1 MKETLD
7 RIKLL
12 FVLAFVCIIIHVMTQ
27 SAMLLEKEEVS
38 MQMEVTDFL
47 MTQVMAYFFPLGEYL
62 DAPKEEE
69 ALCAILSRPIV
80 PLTGYIAAHKDR
92 EWQEESVKIYDAES
106 LLTAHLQEEE
116 ETIVQIIEPE
126 ISVEPVE
133 ESETEM
139 QQEKEQIKEQIEE
152 VVLTKKQSF
161 TKEQLCDVEFV
172 KKHFFT
178 EDATTK
184 IKEEQLQYAVL
195 MGYDVSIENK
205 RDERA
210 PQILIYHTHAQEA
223 YADSNPNDISTTI
236 LGVGEYLSA
245 LLRNKYG
252 FTVLHH
258 MEEYD
263 KESRDYAYTYAADGL
278 EKVLAENPSIEV
290 IIDLHRD
297 AVKEGTKLVADVD
310 GQQVAQFMFFNGM
323 SYTNELGELT
333 GLPNPYVQENLAFS
347 FQMKLAAEEYY
358 PGLTRKNYLKGYR
371 YNMHYMPKSL
381 LVELGAQTN
390 TVEEAMRACE
400 PLAKLLAMV
409 LNGEYPKE

>member
-12 FVLAFVCIIIHVMTQ
+12 FILVCVCMMVHVMMQ
-27 SAMLLEKEEVS
+27 SVILLEKEEVS
-38 MQMEVTDFL
+38 IRKEVTDFL
-47 MTQVMAYFFPLGEYL
+47 LAQVMSYYFPLGEYMYTT
-62 DAPKEEE
+62 KEENS
-69 ALCAILSRPIV
+69 LGVLLSHLNV
-80 PLTGYIAAHKDR
+80 PLTGYIAVYED
-92 EWQEESVKIYDAES
+92 EYWQEESVKIYDAES

-116 ETIVQIIEPE
+116 GAIVQIIEPDT
-126 ISVEPVE
+126 SVECVE
-133 ESETEM
+133 EQETEI
-139 QQEKEQIKEQIEE
+139 QQEKEQIEEQIKE
-152 VVLTKKQSF
+152 VVPTKKQSF
-161 TKEQLCDVEFV
+161 SKEQLCDVEFV

-184 IKEEQLQYAVL
+184 IKEEQLRYAAL
-195 MGYDVSIENK
+195 MEYDVSIENK
-205 RDERA
+205 KDESA

-245 LLRNKYG
+245 LLRTEYG

-263 KESRDYAYTYAADGL
+263 KESRDYAYTYAAKGL
-278 EKVLAENPSIEV
+278 EEVLAENPSIEV
-290 IIDLHRD
+290 VIDLHRD

-358 PGLTRKNYLKGYR
+358 PGLTRKNYVKGYR

-390 TVEEAMRACE
+390 TVGEAMSACK
-400 PLAKLLAMV
+400 PLANLLAMV
-409 LNGEYPKE
+409 LNGDYPQE

>member
-7 RIKLL
+7 RIKML
-12 FVLAFVCIIIHVMTQ
+12 FVLILGGVMIHVMIQ
-27 SAMLLEKEEVS
+27 SVVWLQKEEVS
-38 MQMEVTDFL
+38 LRTEITDFL
-47 MTQVMAYFFPLGEYL
+47 LVQGISSFFPLSNYLSMQKDVGIGTWLVHLPAPLIGYIGEY
-62 DAPKEEE
+62 EEE
-69 ALCAILSRPIV
+69 N
-80 PLTGYIAAHKDR
+80 
-92 EWQEESVKIYDAES
+92 WQKESVKIYHAEN
-106 LLTAHLQEEE
+106 LLQTHLQEEE
-116 ETIVQIIEPE
+116 IVQIID
-126 ISVEPVE
+126 VEPAIE
-133 ESETEM
+133 MDDEEEQESEVRV
-139 QQEKEQIKEQIEE
+139 EE
-152 VVLTKKQSF
+152 VVLNKKQSF

-184 IKEEQLQYAVL
+184 IKSEQLQYDAL
-195 MGYDVSIENK
+195 MGYDASIENK
-205 RDERA
+205 RDEQA

-245 LLRNKYG
+245 ILRTEYG

-263 KESRDYAYTYAADGL
+263 KESRDYAYTYAAKGL
-278 EKVLAENPSIEV
+278 EKVLEENPSIEV

-297 AVKEGTKLVADVD
+297 AVKEGTRLVTDVD
-310 GQQVAQFMFFNGM
+310 GQKVAQVMFFNGM
-323 SYTNELGELT
+323 SYTNELGDLT

-358 PGLTRKNYLKGYR
+358 PGLTRKNYVKGYR
-371 YNMHYMPKSL
+371 YNLHYMPKSL

-390 TVEEAMRACE
+390 TVHEAMCACK

-409 LNGEYPKE
+409 LNGDYPQK